1 MSTAKDWNDM
11 KGLLEERKKLLTDMQ
26 ALNER
31 ADFGPLEQEQF
42 DKMDARYR
50 ELDGSIARMQRIESL
65 RSELARPEF
74 SAQTPARVSAEN
86 ASRQAFARALLT
98 GDMSEYRATIN
109 GNANSTSNAPVPTDM
124 QRRIVELAG
133 KSLVLRNLATVYTV
147 ASDQQITVDASIPTG
162 YLVDESTTTTDSY
175 GSPTNSVTESSITFG
190 RKTVGDFAFSCRV
203 PVTKF
208 AYADYIN
215 GGDFL
220 ARRVAEG
227 VYQAEEQF
235 LMTGSGAA
243 SATGAPAQ
251 PTGAITAIKA
261 VTGQRHVGTGS
272 GATGAGLTT
281 LAADDV
287 INATHKILP
296 RYRSNLRWLMGDDV
310 AKTVRLFKDSSNRYL
325 WQVSDSVPEG
335 LTNGISGTLYGVP
348 VSISEFMPTTTAA
361 NDVAAVIGNWSYV
374 EIYDRGA
381 LEFWVDQ
388 TTQMQ
393 KLSTVLQAWKRSD
406 VVVTNTNAF
415 GYLAF
420 K

>member
-11 KGLLEERKKLLTDMQ
+11 KGLLEERKKLLLDMQ
-26 ALNER
+26 QLNER
-31 ADFGPLEQEQF
+31 ADFGSLEQEQF
-42 DKMDARYR
+42 EKMDARYR
-50 ELDGSIARMQRIESL
+50 ELDGSISRMHRIETL

-74 SAQTPARVSAEN
+74 TAQSPARVSADG
-86 ASRQAFARALLT
+86 ASRAAFARALLT
-98 GDMSEYRATIN
+98 GDMNEYRGTIN
-109 GNANSTSNAPVPTDM
+109 GNANSTSNAPVPVDM

-175 GSPTNSVTESSITFG
+175 ATPTNSVTESAITFG
-190 RKTVGDFAFSCRV
+190 RKTVGDYAFSCRV

-208 AYADYIN
+208 AYADYVG

-220 ARRVAEG
+220 ARKVAEG
-227 VYQAEEQF
+227 VYQTEEQF
-235 LMTGSGAA
+235 LMTGTGGA

-251 PTGAITAIKA
+251 PLGAISAIKA
-261 VTGQRHVGTGS
+261 VTAQRHVGTGS

-281 LAADDV
+281 LGADDV
-287 INATHKILP
+287 ISATHKILP
-296 RYRSNLRWLMGDDV
+296 RYRANLRWVMGDDV
-310 AKTVRLFKDSSNRYL
+310 AKTVRLFKDTTNRYL
-325 WQVSDSVPEG
+325 WQVSDNVQEG
-335 LTNGISGTLYGVP
+335 LTNGISGTLYGIP

-361 NDVAAVIGNWSYV
+361 NDVAAVVGNFSYV

-406 VVVTNTNAF
+406 VVVTNTAAF